1 MFITIFGDD
10 LSGLNTLFF
19 PFVLF
24 MIIAYIA
31 GALAIIG
38 CIVIIFYGNAVR
50 CRDMALKKGY
60 TNSTGW
66 FIFGMFFTYIVTLV
80 CLLLKNRA
88 KPVQAAPEQAADP
101 ADFKPTPEAMAI
113 GVRCTDCD
121 IVNPPDAK
129 TCIQCGKRLF

>member
-10 LSGLNTLFF
+10 LSGLETLFF
-19 PFVLF
+19 PFILGA
-24 MIIAYIA
+24 IIYYIA
-31 GALAIIG
+31 GSLFIIG

-50 CRDMALKKGY
+50 CRDVALKKGY
-60 TNSTGW
+60 TNSKGW
-66 FIFGMFFTYIVTLV
+66 FLFGLLFTYIATLV
-80 CLLLKNRA
+80 CLLLKNRT
-88 KPVQAAPEQAADP
+88 KPVQIAPEQAADP

-121 IVNPPDAK
+121 IINPPDAK